1 MGKNKDK
8 KKNEEVTEESLQE
21 EKTEE
26 ASEETGEAADST
38 ETEPT
43 ANSEEAEEGE
53 AAEDT
58 PEDGD
63 KSEEASEGKEDPKDK
78 KIAELNDKVMRQM
91 AEFDNFRKRTEKE
104 KSEMFAS
111 GEKTVV
117 EAILPVIDNFE
128 RALDMAAQDEAKKDD
143 PFIEGMDKV
152 YKQLIDELE
161 KLGVKP
167 IEALGADFDP
177 NLHNAVM
184 QEETEEY
191 ESGKVCK
198 ELQKG
203 YTLNDSVVRHSMVS
217 VAQ

>member
-1 MGKNKDK
+1 MIEPETESGQEQQ
-8 KKNEEVTEESLQE
+8 EETTEEKAVSEETEESAAETDQAESE
-21 EKTEE
+21 EIPAEEPEGAEETEGTEE
-26 ASEETGEAADST
+26 AAD
-38 ETEPT
+38 
-43 ANSEEAEEGE
+43 
-53 AAEDT
+53 
-58 PEDGD
+58 
-63 KSEEASEGKEDPKDK
+63 GKEDPRDK
-78 KIAELNDKVMRQM
+78 KIAELNDKVIRQM

-104 KSEMFAS
+104 KSETFS
-111 GEKTVV
+111 NGEKAVI

-128 RALDMAAQDEAKKDD
+128 RALDMAGQDEEKKDD
-143 PFIEGMDKV
+143 PFIDGMDKV
-152 YKQLIDELE
+152 YRQLMGELE
-161 KLGVKP
+161 KLGVRP

-203 YTLNDSVVRHSMVS
+203 YMLNDSVVRHSMVS

>member
-8 KKNEEVTEESLQE
+8 KKPETDAEESMQ
-21 EKTEE
+21 EE
-26 ASEETGEAADST
+26 ASVKESAEEAAEEIAEEAEAAEPGETEEDGSSEEETGK
-38 ETEPT
+38 EPD
-43 ANSEEAEEGE
+43 AEKGLEE
-53 AAEDT
+53 
-58 PEDGD
+58 
-63 KSEEASEGKEDPKDK
+63 KEDPKDK
-78 KIAELNDKVMRQM
+78 KIAELNDKVVRQM

-104 KSEMFAS
+104 KAETFAN
-111 GEKTVV
+111 GEKAVI

-128 RALDMAAQDEAKKDD
+128 RALDMAGQDEDKKDD

-152 YKQLIDELE
+152 YRQLIDELE

-184 QEETEEY
+184 QEETEEF

>member
-1 MGKNKDK
+1 MAKDNKDQ
-8 KKNEEVTEESLQE
+8 EEMPEEKLQE
-21 EKTEE
+21 E
-26 ASEETGEAADST
+26 EAAD
-38 ETEPT
+38 EV
-43 ANSEEAEEGE
+43 EEAPEDTAGS
-53 AAEDT
+53 DT
-58 PEDGD
+58 PEDTAPG
-63 KSEEASEGKEDPKDK
+63 EEASDEEAPGEDKPSEGKEDPKDK
-78 KIAELNDKVMRQM
+78 KIAELNDKVVRQM
-91 AEFDNFRKRTEKE
+91 AEFDNFRKRTDKE
-104 KSEMFAS
+104 KSEMFAN
-111 GEKTVV
+111 GEKTVI

-128 RALDMAAQDEAKKDD
+128 RALDMASQDEEKKDD

-152 YKQLIDELE
+152 YRQLIGELE

-184 QEETEEY
+184 QEENKEY

>member
-8 KKNEEVTEESLQE
+8 EKETATEETLQEELAEEAAEEPEAETETEES
-21 EKTEE
+21 
-26 ASEETGEAADST
+26 G
-38 ETEPT
+38 
-43 ANSEEAEEGE
+43 AEEEINDKGE
-53 AAEDT
+53 GTDE
-58 PEDGD
+58 
-63 KSEEASEGKEDPKDK
+63 KEDPKDK
-78 KIAELNDKVMRQM
+78 KIAELNDKVVRQM

-104 KSEMFAS
+104 KSETFAN
-111 GEKTVV
+111 GEKAVI

-128 RALDMAAQDEAKKDD
+128 RALDMAGQDEEKKDD

-152 YKQLIDELE
+152 YKQLIGELE

-167 IEALGADFDP
+167 IEALGLDFDP

-184 QEETEEY
+184 QEESGEY

>member
-8 KKNEEVTEESLQE
+8 KK
-21 EKTEE
+21 TEE
-26 ASEETGEAADST
+26 AAEETLKEEQKEEAAGEEQTGT
-38 ETEPT
+38 EQP
-43 ANSEEAEEGE
+43 EEKEGE
-53 AAEDT
+53 EEETAAGEEQKEEDR
-58 PEDGD
+58 E
-63 KSEEASEGKEDPKDK
+63 KEDPRDI
-78 KIAELNDKVMRQM
+78 KIAELNDKVVRQM
-91 AEFDNFRKRTEKE
+91 AEFDNFRKRTDKE
-104 KSEMFAS
+104 KSEMFS
-111 GEKTVV
+111 NGEKTVI

-128 RALDMAAQDEAKKDD
+128 RALEMAGKDQEKKDD
-143 PFIEGMDKV
+143 PFMEGMDKV
-152 YKQLIDELE
+152 YKQLLDELE

-184 QEETEEY
+184 QEDTEDY

-217 VAQ
+217 VAK

>member
-1 MGKNKDK
+1 MGTDKDRE
-8 KKNEEVTEESLQE
+8 NPEAETEENLQE
-21 EKTEE
+21 EPAEE
-26 ASEETGEAADST
+26 I
-38 ETEPT
+38 P
-43 ANSEEAEEGE
+43 EAEEGTE
-53 AAEDT
+53 VSGEEKEEEGSPDEEGT
-58 PEDGD
+58 DGD
-63 KSEEASEGKEDPKDK
+63 GEESEEKKEDPRDK
-78 KIAELNDKVMRQM
+78 KIAELNDKVVRQM

-104 KSEMFAS
+104 KSETFAN
-111 GEKTVV
+111 GEKAVI

-128 RALDMAAQDEAKKDD
+128 RALDMAGQDEEKKDD

-152 YKQLIDELE
+152 YRQLMDELD

-167 IEALGADFDP
+167 IEALGTDFDP

-203 YTLNDSVVRHSMVS
+203 YLLKDSVVRHSMVS
-217 VAQ
+217 VAK

>member
-1 MGKNKDK
+1 DGAG
-8 KKNEEVTEESLQE
+8 EESE
-21 EKTEE
+21 EK
-26 ASEETGEAADST
+26 
-38 ETEPT
+38 
-43 ANSEEAEEGE
+43 
-53 AAEDT
+53 
-58 PEDGD
+58 
-63 KSEEASEGKEDPKDK
+63 KEDPRDK
-78 KIAELNDKVMRQM
+78 KIAELNDKVVRQM

-104 KSEMFAS
+104 KSETFAN
-111 GEKTVV
+111 GEKAVI

-128 RALDMAAQDEAKKDD
+128 RALDMAGQDEEKKDD

-152 YKQLIDELE
+152 YRQLMDELD

-167 IEALGADFDP
+167 IEALGTDFDP

-203 YTLNDSVVRHSMVS
+203 YLLKDSVVRHSMVS
-217 VAQ
+217 VAK

>member
-8 KKNEEVTEESLQE
+8 KKPETDAEESMQ
-21 EKTEE
+21 EE
-26 ASEETGEAADST
+26 ASVKESAEEAAEEIAEEAEAAEPGETEEDGSSEEETGK
-38 ETEPT
+38 EPD
-43 ANSEEAEEGE
+43 AEEG
-53 AAEDT
+53 
-58 PEDGD
+58 
-63 KSEEASEGKEDPKDK
+63 SEEKEDPKDK
-78 KIAELNDKVMRQM
+78 KIAELNDKVVRQM

-104 KSEMFAS
+104 KAETFAN
-111 GEKTVV
+111 GEKAVI

-128 RALDMAAQDEAKKDD
+128 RALDMAGQDEEKKDD

-152 YKQLIDELE
+152 YRQLIDELE

-184 QEETEEY
+184 QEETEEF

>member
-8 KKNEEVTEESLQE
+8 KKNGEPEEESLNQE
-21 EKTEE
+21 KEKDRAETEE
-26 ASEETGEAADST
+26 TAEETADADKTAEA
-38 ETEPT
+38 
-43 ANSEEAEEGE
+43 EEAEAKEGSGE
-53 AAEDT
+53 APA
-58 PEDGD
+58 GD
-63 KSEEASEGKEDPKDK
+63 EGSSEEKEDPRDR
-78 KIAELNDKVMRQM
+78 KIAELNEKVLRQM

-104 KSEMFAS
+104 KSETFAN
-111 GEKTVV
+111 GEKTVI

-128 RALDMAAQDEAKKDD
+128 RALEMASEEKKED
-143 PFIEGMDKV
+143 PFMEGMDKV
-152 YKQLIDELE
+152 YRQLMDEMD

-167 IEALGADFDP
+167 ITALGETFDP

-203 YTLNDSVVRHSMVS
+203 YMLNDSVVRHSMVS